1 MIKFLRVAFIAVAI
15 ALTPFSAR
23 SAETL
28 KILGQVNPS
37 ATTLTTL
44 YTVPA
49 STSTV
54 ISTIVV
60 ANEAGSSASFRLSI
74 QPACATVDPK
84 HYIAY
89 DTALP
94 ANDSII
100 ITLGITL
107 ATTDCVRV
115 YASASTVSFNAFGSE
130 VQ

>member
-1 MIKFLRVAFIAVAI
+1 MLKKIVLVFLAI
-15 ALTPFSAR
+15 ALLASPVGAT
-23 SAETL
+23 ETL
-28 KILGQVNPS
+28 KVLGQVVPS
-37 ATTLTTL
+37 ATTATTL

-54 ISTIVV
+54 VSTIVV
-60 ANEAGSSASFRLSI
+60 ANRNSSGGTFRI
-74 QPACATVDPK
+74 AIRPAAATLATS

-89 DTALP
+89 DSVVP

-107 ATTDCVRV
+107 ATTDVVTV
-115 YASASTVSFNAFGSE
+115 YASDANQTFSAFGAE